1 MNKLRLILFFILIIM
16 FGFIIWAYQ
25 MSIDIV
31 ADAPGSI
38 TPTNNVKTLQHLE
51 GGIIKKINVQ
61 EGSIVKKGD
70 VLIEFQQIASKSE
83 VGEIMGRLAF
93 LEAGIITYKSLTTRS
108 KPIYP
113 SILKKNYSEITK
125 NFYDDYK
132 SKLSLLNSEISL
144 LKEKIN
150 ADRLEITF
158 ANAKILEDRKSL
170 KLLNRQIEISSNLK
184 LKNLTSEISHID
196 LLRNLQILK
205 TKMIEENR
213 KLENLKSNI
222 NILKKN
228 INLKKVRF
236 EELITGQIK
245 IYLEEKEKFTQRLNK
260 YNDQLGRKS
269 LISPI
274 DGMVKTINFFTE
286 GGVIKPGENILE
298 IVPNDGKFII
308 KSKLSVSDIG
318 FVKIDQNVDVKL
330 AGSHSSMFKPLKGK
344 IKTISPD
351 SINDQNSMPYYQ
363 IFIELNESK
372 FLSET
377 QEFKI
382 LPGLEVICSVVIAK
396 RNLIENILAPFKSI
410 IDNSF
415 RENIWFESKINK
427 TLANHFLAMFSMNN
441 F

>member
-1 MNKLRLILFFILIIM
+1 
-16 FGFIIWAYQ
+16 
-25 MSIDIV
+25 
-31 ADAPGSI
+31 
-38 TPTNNVKTLQHLE
+38 
-51 GGIIKKINVQ
+51 
-61 EGSIVKKGD
+61 
-70 VLIEFQQIASKSE
+70 
-83 VGEIMGRLAF
+83 
-93 LEAGIITYKSLTTRS
+93 IITYKSLTTRS

-222 NILKKN
+222 NVLKKS